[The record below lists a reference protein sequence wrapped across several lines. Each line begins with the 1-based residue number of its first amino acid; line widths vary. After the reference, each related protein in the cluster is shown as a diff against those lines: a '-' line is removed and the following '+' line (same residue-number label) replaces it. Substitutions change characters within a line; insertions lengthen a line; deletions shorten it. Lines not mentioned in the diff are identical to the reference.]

1 MNTDRHFTN
10 FSMQR
15 FVAFVLALYLLPG
28 LAVGGL
34 LSERTYK
41 RLGQIHKL
49 VDKSD
54 YSGALGRLDKL
65 MLQSGGRAYD
75 KAIIQQTYG
84 YVYESMGQPAR
95 AVEAFKSSLESGELS
110 STVVQGIRINLAS
123 LYFSLGK
130 SKKALSAFV
139 AWYEDQKKPTPQALV
154 FGGSLYAE
162 NNEYNKAISLIN
174 KAISISRNPKE
185 AWYRRIAAI
194 YVKMEDFSNASR
206 VLSILVEKNPSKVS
220 YWKQLSASYYFAG
233 DEENALS
240 VMLLAYE
247 KLLLKTEKEIID
259 LARLAASQN
268 IPIRASRIMEIGL
281 NEGVVNRN
289 GKHMELLG
297 NIYIQAKE
305 YHKAI
310 ESFTHAADL
319 SKEPELYLRVAN
331 LYSDRHQW
339 ESVLSVL
346 NEHLPEEPHLK
357 TRGLLLKGI
366 ALYET
371 GKVEESRHI
380 FQKVSSQKES
390 AKLAST
396 WLEYI
401 DLYPVK

>member
-1 MNTDRHFTN
+1 MKTDRHFTDL
-10 FSMQR
+10 FKR
-15 FVAFVLALYLLPG
+15 RYVVFVLALYLLPG

-41 RLGQIHKL
+41 RLSQIHKL

-65 MLQSGGRAYD
+65 ILQSGGRAYD

-95 AVEAFKSSLESGELS
+95 AVEAFNSSLESGELP
-110 STVVQGIRINLAS
+110 TTAEQGIRINLAS

-130 SKKALSAFV
+130 TKQALSIFV
-139 AWYEDQKKPTPQALV
+139 AWYEIQKKPTPQALV

-174 KAISISRNPKE
+174 KAISLSRTPKE
-185 AWYRRIAAI
+185 AWYRRLAAI
-194 YVKMEDFSNASR
+194 YVKIEDFSNASR
-206 VLSILVEKNPSKVS
+206 VLSILVEKNPSKVL

-247 KLLLKTEKEIID
+247 KLLLKTEKEILD

-268 IPIRASRIMEIGL
+268 IPIKASRIIETGI

-289 GKHMELLG
+289 KDHMELLG
-297 NIYIQAKE
+297 NIFIQAKE
-305 YHKAI
+305 YDKAI
-310 ESFTHAADL
+310 ESFTQAADL
-319 SKEPELYLRVAN
+319 SNEPELYLRVAN

-339 ESVLSVL
+339 NSVLNVL
-346 NEHLPEEPHLK
+346 NEHLAEEQHLK
-357 TRGLLLKGI
+357 SRGLLLKGI

-380 FQKVSSQKES
+380 FQEVSSQKENE
-390 AKLAST
+390 KLAFT